1 MSARAAA
8 IKQGDLVWSPPDDVL
23 ERSRVG
29 QFMAWLGK
37 QRDVELTTH
46 DQLWRWSV
54 ADLEG
59 FWSAVWEYFG
69 VTSHAPYS
77 CVLADRT
84 MPGTQWFPGARI
96 NYAEHALGTDDPGRV
111 AVLGRSQTRPD
122 VDLTFGQLRDQVA
135 RARAVLAGL
144 GVGRGDRVAGYLP
157 NIPEALVAFLATAS
171 LGAIWASC
179 ATELGPRSVID
190 RFGQIE
196 PAVLLVAG
204 GYRYGNKDIDRREQV
219 REVRAGLPTVRHVLD
234 VRYGPWRAQ
243 DALSWPDL
251 LGDAGPDADTD
262 TDTGPLPLQFD
273 AVPFGHPLF
282 VLFSSGTT
290 GLPKAIVHGHGG
302 ILVEHL
308 KNHAFSWDMG
318 PADRMLWFSTTSWM
332 MWNALVSSLLVGAS
346 IVLVDGNPMY
356 PDLGWQ
362 WRLAA
367 ETGATVM
374 GASPGFIMA
383 CRQAGLDLRADYD
396 LAVRVVGSA
405 GAPLPPAGYA
415 WIQDQ
420 LGPGVQ
426 LNVGSGGTD
435 VCSGLVQNS
444 PLLPVWAGEISGRC
458 LGADVHAFDEAG
470 HQVTGEL
477 GELVITSPMPSM
489 PVAFWGDEDGRRLRA
504 TYFDR
509 YPGIWRHGDW
519 IVFHPNGS
527 CHVAG
532 RSDATLNRG
541 GVRLGTAEFYAV
553 VEELDGIADSLVVHL
568 EDPDGGNGELLLF
581 VTLEPGARLDKAMR
595 RLIATALR
603 TSLSPRHL
611 PDQVFAVP
619 VIPRN
624 LTAKKLELPVKRILQ
639 GSRVEEV
646 ASRDALAVPTS
657 LDPFTELARARAE
670 AEGSQR
676 S

>member
-1 MSARAAA
+1 MNARAAGV
-8 IKQGDLVWSPPDDVL
+8 KQGDLIWAPPGDVL

-29 QFMAWLGK
+29 RFMAWLGK
-37 QRDVELTTH
+37 HRDVELTTH
-46 DQLWRWSV
+46 DELWRWSV
-54 ADLEG
+54 TDLEG

-69 VTSHAPYS
+69 VISRAPYA
-77 CVLADRT
+77 CVLENRT
-84 MPGTQWFPGARI
+84 MPGTTWFPGARI

-122 VDLTFGQLRDQVA
+122 IDLTFGQLRDQVA

-196 PAVLLVAG
+196 PTVLLVAG
-204 GYRYGNKDIDRREQV
+204 GYRYGDKDIDRREQI
-219 REVRAGLPTVRHVLD
+219 RQVRAGLPGVRHVLD
-234 VRYGPWRAQ
+234 VRYGPWQAE
-243 DALSWPDL
+243 DTLSWPDL
-251 LGDAGPDADTD
+251 LADADA
-262 TDTGPLPLQFD
+262 GPLPLHFD

-302 ILVEHL
+302 ILLEHL

-318 PADRMLWFSTTSWM
+318 PADRMLWYSTTSWM
-332 MWNALVSSLLVGAS
+332 MWNALVSSLLVGSS

-367 ETGATVM
+367 ETRATVM

-383 CRQAGLDLRADYD
+383 CRQAGLDLRADHD

-435 VCSGLVQNS
+435 VCSGLVQNN

-519 IVFHPNGS
+519 IIFHPNGS

-541 GVRLGTAEFYAV
+541 GVRLGTAEFYSV

-568 EDPDGGNGELLLF
+568 EDLNGGNGELLLF
-581 VTLEPGARLDKAMR
+581 VTLEPETRLDEGMR
-595 RLIATALR
+595 RFIATALR
-603 TSLSPRHL
+603 TSLSPRHI

-619 VIPRN
+619 LIPRN
-624 LTAKKLELPVKRILQ
+624 LTGKKLELPVKRILQ
-639 GSRVEEV
+639 GRRVEEV

-657 LDPFTELARARAE
+657 LDPITELARQR